1 MRKVCDFEVNGYVD
15 LNRIH
20 FAFFDR
26 DNCVHTISRNG
37 FKMSVIKF
45 DDFCPY
51 NSTP

>member
-1 MRKVCDFEVNGYVD
+1 MRKICDFEVNGYVD
-15 LNRIH
+15 LNKIH

-26 DNCVHTISRNG
+26 DNYVHTISING